1 MANPVALD
9 VESGLNNAWTSVATF
24 APKLL
29 LFLVIVAVSF
39 IVAKVIAKAVNAI
52 LERVGFD
59 RAVERG
65 GVKQALAK
73 SKYDPSDIIAKL
85 AYYAVLLIGL
95 TLAFGVF
102 GPNAI
107 SAYLAAMVAYLPRI
121 FVALVILVLAAAAAK
136 AVKDLVGSM
145 LGGLGYGNILATVAS
160 GLILGIGVFAALS
173 QLQIA
178 PAIVHDTYRAIL
190 VALVGVTVVGVGGG
204 LIRPMQ
210 DRLERGLS
218 RVEHEA
224 PRARREM
231 QQSSASTDSFTR
243 PVSSGDTIT
252 TPVSSSGSLTTPPP
266 AYPAEGYLAGQ
277 YDDAPTQAYEV
288 PRTEGGSTRRL

>member
-1 MANPVALD
+1 MALPVALD
-9 VESGLNNAWTSVATF
+9 VESGLNNAWASTATF
-24 APKLL
+24 VPKLL
-29 LFLVIVAVSF
+29 LFLVIVAISF
-39 IVAKVIAKAVNAI
+39 LVAKVLAKAVNAI
-52 LERVGFD
+52 LERLGFD

-65 GVKQALAK
+65 GIKQALAK
-73 SKYDPSDIIAKL
+73 SKYDASDIVAKL

-95 TLAFGVF
+95 TLAFDVF

-121 FVALVILVLAAAAAK
+121 FVALVIVVFAAAAAK
-136 AVKDLVGSM
+136 VVKDLLGNM

-178 PAIVHDTYRAIL
+178 PQIVHDTYRAIL

-210 DRLERGLS
+210 SRLERALN
-218 RVEHEA
+218 RVEDEA
-224 PRARREM
+224 PRARRQVQE
-231 QQSSASTDSFTR
+231 STSATDSFST
-243 PVSSGDTIT
+243 PQGD
-252 TPVSSSGSLTTPPP
+252 P

-277 YDDAPTQAYEV
+277 YDDAPTQAYQV
-288 PRTEGGSTRRL
+288 PRTDGGSIRQL

>member
-1 MANPVALD
+1 MALPVALD
-9 VESGLNNAWTSVATF
+9 VESGLNNAWASTATF
-24 APKLL
+24 VPKLL
-29 LFLVIVAVSF
+29 LFLVIVAISF
-39 IVAKVIAKAVNAI
+39 LVAKVLAKAVNAI

-65 GVKQALAK
+65 GIKQALAK
-73 SKYDPSDIIAKL
+73 SKYDASDIVAKL

-95 TLAFGVF
+95 TLAFDVF

-121 FVALVILVLAAAAAK
+121 FVALVIVVFAAAAAK
-136 AVKDLVGSM
+136 VVKDLLGNM

-178 PAIVHDTYRAIL
+178 PQIVHDTYRAIL

-210 DRLERGLS
+210 SRLERALN
-218 RVEHEA
+218 RVEDEA
-224 PRARREM
+224 PRARRQVQE
-231 QQSSASTDSFTR
+231 STSATDSF
-243 PVSSGDTIT
+243 S
-252 TPVSSSGSLTTPPP
+252 TPQGVP

-277 YDDAPTQAYEV
+277 YDDAPTQAYQV
-288 PRTEGGSTRRL
+288 PRTDGGSIRQL